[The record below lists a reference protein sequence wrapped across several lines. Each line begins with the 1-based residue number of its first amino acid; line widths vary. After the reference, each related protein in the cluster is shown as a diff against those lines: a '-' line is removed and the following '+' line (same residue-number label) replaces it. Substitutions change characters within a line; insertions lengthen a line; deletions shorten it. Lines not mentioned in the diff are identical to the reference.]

1 MYYVVHQ
8 VANISHEIILAGS
21 DLELLVRLDFRRTA
35 YLVSHLGCP
44 RMSVGPPPWNQILPK
59 SVCAKFAIFCCFK
72 RYRCSWKKSIQGVK
86 FVGINK
92 TVLSLSWV
100 ADARSHWLWWK
111 KYRKWLSGGQVTSLL
126 NALQESKDHHQ
137 YHHFLTQL

>member
-44 RMSVGPPPWNQILPK
+44 RMSVGPPPWNQILHK
-59 SVCAKFAIFCCFK
+59 CVCANLQKKSAIFFV
-72 RYRCSWKKSIQGVK
+72 VK
-86 FVGINK
+86 DIDVLEKINP
-92 TVLSLSWV
+92 
-100 ADARSHWLWWK
+100 R
-111 KYRKWLSGGQVTSLL
+111 R
-126 NALQESKDHHQ
+126 
-137 YHHFLTQL
+137 